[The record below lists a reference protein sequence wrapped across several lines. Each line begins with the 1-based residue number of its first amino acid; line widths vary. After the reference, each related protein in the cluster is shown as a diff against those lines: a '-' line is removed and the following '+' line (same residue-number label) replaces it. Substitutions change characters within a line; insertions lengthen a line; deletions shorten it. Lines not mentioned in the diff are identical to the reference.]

1 MELINIKLLI
11 EKLYSGKE
19 SILPD
24 EYSLIIKSI
33 NNQLGEFQDPLFENN
48 FSLLIDAL
56 FKSSIHNE
64 ISEGINLEKL
74 YPIINY
80 FLHQESSELNK
91 KNIDALLDLLR
102 LSGILK
108 KVNNQQELANQIFKL
123 IEKSNFSLNDLIKQR
138 VSDYSNKNIF
148 NLIDSRG
155 IKKVNWQSL
164 YTSVTDYG
172 KSILA
177 NLENKNSKI
186 AFLLNNSFNMVLLDL
201 ASISNYIINIMIPTT
216 TVSGHI
222 KHILN
227 ETESEIIFVD
237 DEKELQK
244 IKLIKKDLLF
254 LKKAVLLSG
263 HSAEDWVIP
272 LNEFLDKKSDA
283 LIKKKDIH
291 EIATIMYTSGTTGEP
306 KGIMFTYMNIIFKRF
321 CRAIA
326 IPEINDSDSF
336 LAYLPMY
343 HTFGR
348 YFEMMGAI
356 FWGAE
361 YSFMENPSLEA
372 MVDNMNRVKPTI
384 FISIPK
390 KWMQLYEK
398 INEICDV
405 EFASKEEIIIS
416 IKQVTGGKLKWGL
429 SAAGYLPAEIF
440 VFFQLHGIELMS
452 GFGMTEATGGITMT
466 PPYSYK
472 NNSLGKALP
481 GIEIKVDDDGE
492 LLIKGG
498 YVMKG
503 YFNEDINITF
513 EPDGFFRTGDIM
525 TMDSDGFIEIIDRKK
540 EIYKNIKGET
550 ISPQKIENLF
560 RDFEFIHQVFLAG
573 DHRAFNTVL
582 IYPNPEI
589 ANTLFYEM
597 TDEQKL
603 EYYASSIVTIN
614 KFLAPFE
621 RILDFRLIKRP
632 FSAENGEL
640 TPKGTFK
647 RRVIENNFKE
657 EIDSMYTK
665 TSMELKVD
673 IYEIKIPN
681 WFLREKGCLSRD
693 IEYSDNRLRIP
704 EQNSSLLIQS
714 MDNNGIII
722 GSYHYK
728 TFSKKIDF
736 QTLLTN
742 PSLWLGNE
750 ELVSFAG
757 NSIFD
762 WVRQVNQISD
772 IDFEKSDSVVEQESE
787 YSEKVKLLKKK
798 EEMLFIGLH
807 NSLLLLQSKVIQDV
821 LLGASYIS
829 DILDNKTALV
839 SKYAYE
845 FLFRPTITSI
855 LENKKILIQT
865 ASKYINITDLE
876 KLFAINTKEDVK
888 VFDENVIEYL
898 CKNIKASELITILEN
913 FIDKELLNKPEKI
926 LRSPIVLYF
935 KMLKKYGI
943 NHPVSYEKVRQIFVK
958 YQIMKENKELSGI
971 AAEYRIGLREG
982 FRTWLGPNQMIAV
995 DAETG
1000 EEYSWNDVISI
1011 EEGIEPEDASK
1022 LIEAISTTSV
1032 LREAIFLF
1040 SKGKL
1045 LRLDDIV
1052 PSGIWI
1058 SFVRSY
1064 HDKSVYRISIQTRFM
1079 GSYDILLNLNKKL
1092 SPENVWEEVNWL
1104 ILAGSRHYLSEL
1116 VEDFGGYW
1124 DEYEFWSSKFIAGDT
1139 VHKHIQKELRRNET
1153 ISNNRVNILLPFLIW
1168 NASASY
1174 CNFWRLTG
1182 YSLILSSPTPSNFI
1196 IPTHDYQSGT
1206 RVVSFSERRFCNG
1219 ITDFFNTFYE
1229 NFVQS
1234 LLNEFPSLEIRNPW
1248 HYVFSGVLNTF
1259 GEIEGFKYILDFEEE
1274 LIKNSP
1280 TNSVLNWIVEF
1291 KNFFAGNGFVPKQ
1304 IFFAV
1309 KRFLRWS
1316 ELNSDADLSAQAELI
1331 YDLYNTY
1338 NLSELE
1344 EVHPEARTKFFMETV
1359 FRDSNDSFKRILNNL
1374 IQKQKNKEVSKEAII
1389 KEFFNLASEFQL
1401 SEKENFFLTRLTYP
1415 FLKPTDTAAII
1426 KTKAEGEERSDL
1438 VIKLFDSDGVPFY
1451 IRRPSNPKEIS
1462 KLHQIF
1468 LEANLL
1474 VNFRPEHQF
1483 LVAVSERGFIIGGLF
1498 YTQMNE
1504 TTIHMDKIVVSNRYR
1519 RKGISEG
1526 LMNEFSK
1533 RLKNEGYKYLTTGF
1547 FRPEY
1552 FYRFGFSVERKY
1564 TGLVKDLSNE

>member
-1 MELINIKLLI
+1 MEFINITLLI

-19 SILPD
+19 SILP
-24 EYSLIIKSI
+24 EEIPFIIEGI
-33 NNQLGEFQDPLFENN
+33 HNQLIDFHETDIQEN

-56 FKSSIHNE
+56 FKSNLHNQ
-64 ISEGINLEKL
+64 ISEKIELGKITGVMGTLLN
-74 YPIINY
+74 
-80 FLHQESSELNK
+80 QEDSELNK
-91 KNIDALLDLLR
+91 KNIFAVLDLIR
-102 LSGILK
+102 LSGILVQVK
-108 KVNNQQELANQIFKL
+108 YPDPFSEEIYNL
-123 IEKSNFSLNDLIKQR
+123 IEKSNFSLSDLIKQR
-138 VSDYSNKNIF
+138 VGDYSNKNLF
-148 NLIDSRG
+148 NIINSKE
-155 IKKVNWQSL
+155 IKKINWQSL
-164 YTSVTDYG
+164 ENLVSEYG
-172 KSILA
+172 KSLVA
-177 NLENKNSKI
+177 NLEKKDSKV
-186 AFLLNNSFNMVLLDL
+186 AFLLNNSINMVILDL
-201 ASISNYIINIMIPTT
+201 ASISNYIVDVMIPTT

-222 KHILN
+222 KQILIQ
-227 ETESEIIFVD
+227 TESELVFVD

-244 IKLIKKDLLF
+244 IKLIKKDLPF
-254 LKKAVLLSG
+254 LRKAILLSG
-263 HSAEDWVIP
+263 HSAEEWVMP
-272 LNEFLDKKSDA
+272 LEEFL
-283 LIKKKDIH
+283 KKKTNDIIPKKGIH
-291 EIATIMYTSGTTGEP
+291 EVATIMYTSGTTGEP
-306 KGIMFTYMNIIFKRF
+306 KGIMFTFMNIVFKRF

-326 IPEINDSDSF
+326 IPEINDNDSF

-361 YSFMENPSLEA
+361 YSFMENPSLET
-372 MVDNMNRVKPTI
+372 MVDNMTRVKPTI

-390 KWMQLYEK
+390 KWMQLYDK

-405 EFASKEEIIIS
+405 EFASKEEIIAS
-416 IKQVTGGKLKWGL
+416 VKQVTGGKLKWGL
-429 SAAGYLPAEIF
+429 SAAGYLPSEIF
-440 VFFQLHGIELMS
+440 LFFQQHGVELMS

-466 PPYSYK
+466 PPHSYK
-472 NNSLGKALP
+472 YNSLGKALP
-481 GIEIKVDDDGE
+481 GIDIKVDDDGE

-503 YFNEDINITF
+503 YFKEDFDATF
-513 EPDGFFRTGDIM
+513 EPEGWFRTGDIM

-589 ANTLFYEM
+589 ANTLFYDM
-597 TDEQKL
+597 TEEQKI

-621 RILDFRLIKRP
+621 RILDFRLIERP
-632 FSAENGEL
+632 FSAEKGEL

-647 RRVIENNFKE
+647 RRLIENNFKD

-665 TSMELKVD
+665 NSMELKVGKHE
-673 IYEIKIPN
+673 IYIPN

-693 IEYSDNRLRIP
+693 IEFSDNRLRIP
-704 EQNSSLLIQS
+704 EQGSSLLIQS
-714 MDNNGIII
+714 VDDNIISI
-722 GSYHYK
+722 GSFQYK
-728 TFSKKIDF
+728 TISNKIDLQGF
-736 QTLLTN
+736 LTN

-762 WVRQVNQISD
+762 WVRQVSHKAD
-772 IDFEKSDSVVEQESE
+772 IDFEKSDGIVEQNSD
-787 YSEKVKLLKKK
+787 YSDKVKLLKKK

-807 NSLLLLQSKVIQDV
+807 NSLLLLQSNAIQDV

-829 DILDNKTALV
+829 DVLDNRTALV

-845 FLFRPTITSI
+845 YLFRPSITST

-865 ASKYINITDLE
+865 ASKYIDINDLE
-876 KLFAINTKEDVK
+876 KLFAINTKDDVK
-888 VFDENVIEYL
+888 VFDENVIQYL
-898 CKNIKASELITILEN
+898 CKNIKAAELINILES
-913 FIDKELLNKPEKI
+913 FIDKEILNKPEKI
-926 LRSPIVLYF
+926 LKSPIVLYF

-958 YQIMKENKELSGI
+958 YQIMKENKELSTI
-971 AAEYRIGLREG
+971 SAEYRIGLREG
-982 FRTWLGPNQMIAV
+982 FRTWLGANQMIAV

-1011 EEGIEPEDASK
+1011 EEEIDPEDASK
-1022 LIEAISTTSV
+1022 LVEAISTTSV

-1052 PSGIWI
+1052 PNGIWI

-1064 HDKSVYRISIQTRFM
+1064 HDKSVYRVSIQTRFM

-1139 VHKHIQKELRRNET
+1139 VHKYILKELRRNEAL
-1153 ISNNRVNILLPFLIW
+1153 SNNKVKILLPFFIW

-1182 YSLILSSPTPSNFI
+1182 YSLLLSSPTPKNFI

-1206 RVVSFSERRFCNG
+1206 RVVSFSERRDCNG
-1219 ITDFFNTFYE
+1219 ITDFFNTFYD
-1229 NFVQS
+1229 NFVQNV
-1234 LLNEFPSLEIRNPW
+1234 LDEFPSLEIRNPW
-1248 HYVFSGVLNTF
+1248 HYIFSGVLNTF
-1259 GEIEGFKYILDFEEE
+1259 GEIEGFKYILQFEEE
-1274 LIKNSP
+1274 LVINSP
-1280 TNSVLNWIVEF
+1280 DNPILLWID
-1291 KNFFAGNGFVPKQ
+1291 KYKKFFEGNGFVPKQ

-1359 FRDSNDSFKRILNNL
+1359 FRDSNDSFKRILNDL
-1374 IQKQKNKEVSKEAII
+1374 IHKQKNKEISKEAII
-1389 KEFFNLASEFQL
+1389 GEFFNLSSVFEL

-1438 VIKLFDSDGVPFY
+1438 VIKLFDSDGAPFY
-1451 IRRPSNPKEIS
+1451 IRKPSNPKEIS

-1498 YTQMNE
+1498 YTQMND

-1526 LMNEFSK
+1526 LMDEFSK

-1564 TGLVKDLSNE
+1564 TGLVKDLSNG